1 MLSFLIAYLLLF
13 GCALMSR
20 SSCIWIGIWSKVSTH
35 SSLGEHLLSL
45 WYRFSSIIVR
55 SIVLLAVPCCHVI
68 APGGAAS
75 LRPPLSIA
83 LSRHSA
89 C

>member
-13 GCALMSR
+13 SCALMSR
-20 SSCIWIGIWSKVSTH
+20 SSCIWIGIWSKVSAY

-55 SIVLLAVPCCHVI
+55 LIVLLAVPYCHIITLRGV
-68 APGGAAS
+68 AS

-89 C
+89 Y

>member
-1 MLSFLIAYLLLF
+1 MLSFLIVYLLPF

-20 SSCIWIGIWSKVSTH
+20 SSYIWIGIWSEVNAH

-55 SIVLLAVPCCHVI
+55 LIVLLAVPCCHII
-68 APGGAAS
+68 APRGVAS
-75 LRPPLSIA
+75 LRPLLSIA